1 MFNET
6 TARIVLTVLLISNL
20 AFIAI
25 FILFAVNK
33 PTERDEL
40 PTSSTVSDTTSGP
53 EVPLT
58 KFVTYYQLDLPEDF
72 PYSSED
78 FQDLVRS
85 IADEYQIPEDLLYGI
100 MYTESRFTPT
110 AVSKTNDVGICQ
122 INLRYWHDFAGETR
136 AYFDIETNVRAC
148 CNALIKWRNALTDT
162 VENFTELSSEEQ
174 ERMILNVYSGGWKAK
189 NNNAYANLVYKN
201 KPANTYL
208 AEREIING

>member
-1 MFNET
+1 MINET
-6 TARIVLTVLLISNL
+6 TMRVVLATLIISN
-20 AFIAI
+20 II
-25 FILFAVNK
+25 FITVFIILATNQPKEQQEPSV
-33 PTERDEL
+33 
-40 PTSSTVSDTTSGP
+40 SSVVSETTSGP

-78 FQDLVRS
+78 FQDLVRV
-85 IADEYQIPEDLLYGI
+85 IADEYQISEDLLYGI

-122 INLRYWHDFAGETR
+122 INLKYWHDFAGETR
-136 AYFDIETNVRAC
+136 AYFDIETNIRAC
-148 CNALIKWRNALTDT
+148 CNALIKWRDALTDV
-162 VENFTELSSEEQ
+162 VENFTELSPEEQ
-174 ERMILNVYSGGWKAK
+174 ERMILNVYSGGWKAR

>member
-25 FILFAVNK
+25 FILFAINK
-33 PTERDEL
+33 PTEQDKL
-40 PTSSTVSDTTSGP
+40 PTSSTISDTTSGP

-110 AVSKTNDVGICQ
+110 AVSKT
-122 INLRYWHDFAGETR
+122 R
-136 AYFDIETNVRAC
+136 AYFDIETNIRAC
-148 CNALIKWRNALTDT
+148 CNALIRWKNALTDT